1 MTPNEHIMMSE
12 LFKCSYMNNT
22 TKEKCNN
29 SIIFCLDLIQDF
41 QIKTDSVDSLSS
53 LNSLWRLLHRT
64 VGVEGLKLLLDSGQR
79 VGQFTVIQNN
89 DGLLYPRQQVWGQR
103 LVLFDH
109 LLRLDGLI
117 QNLGQR
123 KHSGIETLELIAD
136 VTASTSPFQLSFPRR
151 PAVSS
156 WRSSGRMP
164 PRRWWWTSHLGS
176 LWTHLHNKARE
187 ELPVKARNIAE
198 GFSAPSVTYLQGPTV
213 WSHQAFVLLHWRRCG
228 GCGWGWTS
236 SECHIPTGP
245 VWSKTKEEDEWQKS
259 VFTFERESWWNSVF
273 SPVFVYESVEGHA
286 VFPAGGEVGDVDVGV
301 SAIQQPVSVTDR
313 TFLWGS
319 GLKPGSGGCSV
330 SPSVIIH
337 HFLL

>member
-117 QNLGQR
+117 QNLGQK

-136 VTASTSPFQLSFPRR
+136 VTTSTSPFQLSFPRR

-187 ELPVKARNIAE
+187 EKSYRLKPETSRKVFQLHQSLTFRVQQFGHTKLLLCYIE
-198 GFSAPSVTYLQGPTV
+198 GVVEVVGGVGPLQ
-213 WSHQAFVLLHWRRCG
+213 
-228 GCGWGWTS
+228 
-236 SECHIPTGP
+236 
-245 VWSKTKEEDEWQKS
+245 
-259 VFTFERESWWNSVF
+259 
-273 SPVFVYESVEGHA
+273 
-286 VFPAGGEVGDVDVGV
+286 
-301 SAIQQPVSVTDR
+301 SAIFQQVRSDR
-313 TFLWGS
+313 RQRKKMNDRKVCLC
-319 GLKPGSGGCSV
+319 LKEKVGGT
-330 SPSVIIH
+330 PSSHLCLCMRALKAMPSFQLVVK
-337 HFLL
+337 LVMLTLGYLR